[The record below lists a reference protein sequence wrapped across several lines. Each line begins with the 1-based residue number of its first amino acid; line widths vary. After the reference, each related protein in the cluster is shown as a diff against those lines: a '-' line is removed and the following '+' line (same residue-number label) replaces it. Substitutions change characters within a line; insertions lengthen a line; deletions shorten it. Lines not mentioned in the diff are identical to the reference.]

1 MSQENVE
8 IARRANAAFNDADFV
23 EFAEYLHADITFTDQ
38 ANAADV
44 AATIE
49 GRAAVLALCSEWEQ
63 AFDGFR
69 AEISEYVDA
78 GDEVVCV
85 TRWVGTGK
93 QSAVVVD
100 VSQVDVYAFRD
111 GKVVEV
117 TLAYPDKRAALE
129 AVGLSE

>member
-1 MSQENVE
+1 MRRMSPRRSR
-8 IARRANAAFNDADFV
+8 AR
-23 EFAEYLHADITFTDQ
+23 AE
-38 ANAADV
+38 
-44 AATIE
+44 
-49 GRAAVLALCSEWEQ
+49 VLKLCSEWEQ

-111 GKVVEV
+111 GKVIEV
-117 TLAYPDKRAALE
+117 TLAYRDKRAALE